1 MRVAFLIDAPSVGGG
16 GEYVR
21 LLAENFGES
30 FESRVF
36 YSVRGECAAQVVN
49 AWRPDV
55 IHVNHVRA
63 LLQLFAC
70 PWRRPAAPVV
80 FTVHGIHLR
89 KYDFL
94 PKTAANRLKRRL
106 RLALERHLYGKCAR
120 LIALTETDAEVLRRV
135 YRTKTPISVV
145 PNGVDG
151 GNVREGEPACGS
163 HGVYAF
169 IAIARFDFQKG
180 QDVLLR
186 AIAKVQSELRVRRW
200 RTLLIGGGETLAAMR
215 RLADGLGIGDLVTF
229 AGEVRGAI
237 RSLDRGRVLVAPSRW
252 EGFPLLLCE
261 AGLRKKFVIASDC
274 PGNRDIIEDGKSGR
288 LFPVGDADALSDLLR
303 QDYPDEMVAR
313 MGAALFARVS
323 TDFSVGQMAAK
334 TRAVYAKCM
343 LG

>member
-70 PWRRPAAPVV
+70 PWRHPAAPVV

-106 RLALERHLYGKCAR
+106 RLPPPLWEVCATGRPDGDGCGGLTAR
-120 LIALTETDAEVLRRV
+120 L
-135 YRTKTPISVV
+135 
-145 PNGVDG
+145 
-151 GNVREGEPACGS
+151 
-163 HGVYAF
+163 
-169 IAIARFDFQKG
+169 
-180 QDVLLR
+180 
-186 AIAKVQSELRVRRW
+186 
-200 RTLLIGGGETLAAMR
+200 
-215 RLADGLGIGDLVTF
+215 
-229 AGEVRGAI
+229 
-237 RSLDRGRVLVAPSRW
+237 
-252 EGFPLLLCE
+252 
-261 AGLRKKFVIASDC
+261 SD
-274 PGNRDIIEDGKSGR
+274 E
-288 LFPVGDADALSDLLR
+288 DAD
-303 QDYPDEMVAR
+303 
-313 MGAALFARVS
+313 
-323 TDFSVGQMAAK
+323 
-334 TRAVYAKCM
+334 
-343 LG
+343 